1 LRTARAEEVPWVEI
15 NFGDYVVNQAL
26 TVENDMLRHMYGLKK
41 EIDLSFLTGRELV
54 QVAIGSFQV
63 QFHFDEDVTVSV
75 EAEFRYFDGQDEWIW
90 RQEPSSPQ
98 VAARTVAV
106 LGASIT
112 TLKSDENGTL
122 ALTFSN
128 GHRLTMLDSFK
139 EYESYDITRPG
150 QTIIV

>member
-1 LRTARAEEVPWVEI
+1 MRLS
-15 NFGDYVVNQAL
+15 GL
-26 TVENDMLRHMYGLKK
+26 ENGMLRHMHGLKK
-41 EIDLSFLTGRELV
+41 ETDLSFLAGRELI

-63 QFHFDEDVTVSV
+63 QFHFDGDVAVSV
-75 EAEFRYFDGQDEWIW
+75 EAEFRYFDGQREWIW

-98 VAARTVAV
+98 VAGRTVAI

-112 TLKSDENGTL
+112 KFDSSENGTL
-122 ALTFSN
+122 SLTFSN
-128 GHRLTMLDSFK
+128 GHRLTMVDSFK

>member
-1 LRTARAEEVPWVEI
+1 
-15 NFGDYVVNQAL
+15 
-26 TVENDMLRHMYGLKK
+26 MLPHMYGLRK
-41 EIDLSFLTGRELV
+41 EIDLSFLTGRELI
-54 QVAIGSFQV
+54 QVAIGSFQI

-75 EAEFRYFDGQDEWIW
+75 EAEFCYFDGQDEWIW
-90 RQEPSSPQ
+90 QQEPSSPQ
-98 VAARTVAV
+98 IAARTVAM

-112 TLKSDENGTL
+112 SFETNENGTL

-128 GHRLTMLDSFK
+128 GHRLTILDSFK

>member
-1 LRTARAEEVPWVEI
+1 MRLS
-15 NFGDYVVNQAL
+15 GL
-26 TVENDMLRHMYGLKK
+26 ENGMLRHMHGLKK
-41 EIDLSFLTGRELV
+41 ETDLSFLAGRELI

-63 QFHFDEDVTVSV
+63 QFHFDGDVAVSV
-75 EAEFRYFDGQDEWIW
+75 EAEFRYFDGQREWIW

-98 VAARTVAV
+98 VASRTVAM
-106 LGASIT
+106 LGASVT
-112 TLKSDENGTL
+112 SFESTENGTL

-128 GHRLTMLDSFK
+128 GHRLTMVDSFK

>member
-1 LRTARAEEVPWVEI
+1 
-15 NFGDYVVNQAL
+15 
-26 TVENDMLRHMYGLKK
+26 MLPHMYGLKK
-41 EIDLSFLTGRELV
+41 EIDLNFLTGRELI
-54 QVAIGSFQV
+54 QVAIGTFQV

-75 EAEFRYFDGQDEWIW
+75 EAEFYYFDGQDEWIW
-90 RQEPSSPQ
+90 QQEPSSPQ
-98 VAARTVAV
+98 IAARTVAM

-112 TLKSDENGTL
+112 SIETNENGTL

-128 GHRLTMLDSFK
+128 GHRLTILDSFK

>member
-1 LRTARAEEVPWVEI
+1 
-15 NFGDYVVNQAL
+15 
-26 TVENDMLRHMYGLKK
+26 MLRHMYGLKK
-41 EIDLSFLTGRELV
+41 EIDLSFLTGRELI

-63 QFHFDEDVTVSV
+63 QFHFDEDVGVSV
-75 EAEFRYFDGQDEWIW
+75 EAEFRYFDGQQEWIW
-90 RQEPSSPQ
+90 KQEPSSPH
-98 VAARTVAV
+98 VAARAVAM

-112 TLKSDENGTL
+112 SFERSEDGTL

-128 GHRLTMLDSFK
+128 GHRLTILDSSK

>member
-1 LRTARAEEVPWVEI
+1 MI
-15 NFGDYVVNQAL
+15 CSVN
-26 TVENDMLRHMYGLKK
+26 MYGLKK
-41 EIDLSFLTGRELV
+41 EIDLSFLKGRELI

-63 QFHFDEDVTVSV
+63 QFHFDEDVAVYV
-75 EAEFRYFDGQDEWIW
+75 EAEFRYFDGQQEWTW
-90 RQEPSSPQ
+90 KQEPNSAH
-98 VAARTVAV
+98 VAAQTVAM

-112 TLKSDENGTL
+112 SFESSENGTL

-128 GHRLTMLDSFK
+128 GHRLTIVDSFK